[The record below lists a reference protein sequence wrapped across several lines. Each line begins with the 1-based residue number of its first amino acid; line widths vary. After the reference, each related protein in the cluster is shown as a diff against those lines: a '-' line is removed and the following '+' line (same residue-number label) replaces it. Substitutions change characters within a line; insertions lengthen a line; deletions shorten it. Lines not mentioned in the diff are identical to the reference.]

1 MRLILYLLFI
11 LMPMQMMAK
20 STLATTDIVDEQ
32 HLLELLDEYI
42 DRRELYTEQKEEKIK
57 QLKLKLRI
65 ADSNTS
71 RLSILNT
78 IYHEYYTYRY
88 DSAMVYANRGLSLA
102 LSDNNTYY
110 ATLNRINRA
119 AVLSTGGFYSQ
130 AETLLNEIGENN
142 VPHQLKQYYYYTTT
156 WLYSYWEAFCDKS
169 EFKDYYRQKKLQI
182 LRLTVNTTHSNYVGL
197 YAYLS
202 GELAY
207 LENPLGKNVLR
218 HYTIAINNS
227 PVNSRVH
234 ASAAYCIARY
244 YREIGNMQLYEK
256 YIVEA
261 AISDIVCPLKENL
274 ALQELSTYLYKKD
287 TKYADR
293 AARYIYCSMEDAKFY
308 NNRLRMLEISSI
320 LPIIATANQEALAHK
335 ERIVRG
341 VLAVV
346 SFLSLVLF
354 AMAIFGYKQNKWLVT
369 SRREVKS
376 QNRQLTELNEKL
388 IATNHRRETYM
399 RLFMDIS
406 AVYIRKIIEYRKLVS
421 RKIKANQ
428 AADLLKTIN
437 SYKLAEE
444 EATTFYTRFDRAF
457 IELYPGFV
465 DELNSL
471 LLPESKIAQPS
482 PNSLTT
488 EVRIYAL
495 MRLGVTDSQ
504 EIATLLF
511 YSTQTIYNYKSA
523 MRARAINRDT
533 FDDDINR
540 LCHVGQVIQ
549 IFALIH
555 FATSCST
562 SGEMVSSICWYS
574 VTMPVL
580 QCWNRWL
587 TPSIFFIECLQL
599 ASPFSILVVL
609 ASQST
614 CVSLVPLRAN
624 TGHFISGNSL
634 PTSTV
639 RKWRMY
645 GVSACCN
652 ALMVTGLRATG
663 TSSMFI
669 SLAFLPLAISSS
681 ALLMLLQ

>member
-32 HLLELLDEYI
+32 HLLKLLDEYI

-78 IYHEYYTYRY
+78 IYREYYTYRY

-102 LSDNNTYY
+102 LSYNNTYY

-169 EFKDYYRQKKLQI
+169 EFKDYYRQKKLQF
-182 LRLTVNTTHSNYVGL
+182 LRLTVNTTHSNNVGL

-227 PVNSRVH
+227 LVNSRVH

-261 AISDIVCPLKENL
+261 AISDMVCPLKENL

-287 TKYADR
+287 PKYANR
-293 AARYIYCSMEDAKFY
+293 AARYIYCSMKDAQFY
-308 NNRLRMLEISSI
+308 NNRLRMLEISNI
-320 LPIIATANQEALAHK
+320 QPIIATANQEALAHK

-346 SFLSLVLF
+346 SFLSLVLLG
-354 AMAIFGYKQNKWLVT
+354 MALLGYKQTKWLAR

-376 QNRQLTELNEKL
+376 QNLKLTELNEKL

-406 AVYIRKIIEYRKLVS
+406 AVYIRKLIEYRKLVG

-428 AADLLKTIN
+428 TADLLKTIN

-457 IELYPGFV
+457 IELYPSFV
-465 DELNSL
+465 EELNHL
-471 LLPESKIAQPS
+471 LLPDAKIELPS

-488 EVRIYAL
+488 EVRIFAL

-523 MRARAINRDT
+523 IRTRAINRET
-533 FDDDINR
+533 FDEDINR
-540 LCHVGQVIQ
+540 LCHVG
-549 IFALIH
+549 
-555 FATSCST
+555 
-562 SGEMVSSICWYS
+562 
-574 VTMPVL
+574 
-580 QCWNRWL
+580 
-587 TPSIFFIECLQL
+587 
-599 ASPFSILVVL
+599 
-609 ASQST
+609 
-614 CVSLVPLRAN
+614 
-624 TGHFISGNSL
+624 
-634 PTSTV
+634 
-639 RKWRMY
+639 
-645 GVSACCN
+645 
-652 ALMVTGLRATG
+652 
-663 TSSMFI
+663 
-669 SLAFLPLAISSS
+669 
-681 ALLMLLQ
+681 

>member
-32 HLLELLDEYI
+32 HLLKLLDEYI

-78 IYHEYYTYRY
+78 IYREYYTYRY

-102 LSDNNTYY
+102 LSYNNTYY

-169 EFKDYYRQKKLQI
+169 EFKDYYRQKKLQF

-227 PVNSRVH
+227 LVNSRVH

-261 AISDIVCPLKENL
+261 AISDMVCPLKENL

-287 TKYADR
+287 PKYANR
-293 AARYIYCSMEDAKFY
+293 AARYIYCSMEDAQFY
-308 NNRLRMLEISSI
+308 NNRLRMLEISNI
-320 LPIIATANQEALAHK
+320 QPIIATANQEALAHK

-346 SFLSLVLF
+346 SFLSLVLLG
-354 AMAIFGYKQNKWLVT
+354 MALLGYKQTKWLAR

-376 QNRQLTELNEKL
+376 QNLKLTELNEKL

-406 AVYIRKIIEYRKLVS
+406 AVYIRKLIEYRKLVG

-428 AADLLKTIN
+428 TADLLKTIN

-457 IELYPGFV
+457 IELYPSFV
-465 DELNSL
+465 EELNHL
-471 LLPESKIAQPS
+471 LLPDAKIELPS

-488 EVRIYAL
+488 EVRIFAL

-523 MRARAINRDT
+523 MRTRAINRET
-533 FDDDINR
+533 FDEDINR
-540 LCHVGQVIQ
+540 LCHVG
-549 IFALIH
+549 
-555 FATSCST
+555 
-562 SGEMVSSICWYS
+562 
-574 VTMPVL
+574 
-580 QCWNRWL
+580 
-587 TPSIFFIECLQL
+587 
-599 ASPFSILVVL
+599 
-609 ASQST
+609 
-614 CVSLVPLRAN
+614 
-624 TGHFISGNSL
+624 
-634 PTSTV
+634 
-639 RKWRMY
+639 
-645 GVSACCN
+645 
-652 ALMVTGLRATG
+652 
-663 TSSMFI
+663 
-669 SLAFLPLAISSS
+669 
-681 ALLMLLQ
+681 

>member
-20 STLATTDIVDEQ
+20 STLATTNIVDEQ

-78 IYHEYYTYRY
+78 IYREYYTYRY

-102 LSDNNTYY
+102 LSYNNTYY

-119 AVLSTGGFYSQ
+119 AILSTGGFYSQ

-169 EFKDYYRQKKLQI
+169 EFKDYYRQKKLQF

-227 PVNSRVH
+227 LVNSRVH

-261 AISDIVCPLKENL
+261 AISDMVCPLKENL

-287 TKYADR
+287 PKYANR
-293 AARYIYCSMEDAKFY
+293 AARYIYCSMKDAQFY
-308 NNRLRMLEISSI
+308 NNRLRMLEISNI
-320 LPIIATANQEALAHK
+320 QPIIATANQEALAHK

-346 SFLSLVLF
+346 SFLSLVLLG
-354 AMAIFGYKQNKWLVT
+354 MALLGYKQTKWLAR

-376 QNRQLTELNEKL
+376 QNLKLTELNEKL

-406 AVYIRKIIEYRKLVS
+406 AVYIRKLIEYRKLVG

-428 AADLLKTIN
+428 TADLLKTIN

-457 IELYPGFV
+457 IELYPSFV
-465 DELNSL
+465 EELNSL
-471 LLPESKIAQPS
+471 LLPDAKIELPA

-488 EVRIYAL
+488 EVRIFAL

-523 MRARAINRDT
+523 MRTRAINRET
-533 FDDDINR
+533 FDEDINR
-540 LCHVGQVIQ
+540 LCHVG
-549 IFALIH
+549 
-555 FATSCST
+555 
-562 SGEMVSSICWYS
+562 
-574 VTMPVL
+574 
-580 QCWNRWL
+580 
-587 TPSIFFIECLQL
+587 
-599 ASPFSILVVL
+599 
-609 ASQST
+609 
-614 CVSLVPLRAN
+614 
-624 TGHFISGNSL
+624 
-634 PTSTV
+634 
-639 RKWRMY
+639 
-645 GVSACCN
+645 
-652 ALMVTGLRATG
+652 
-663 TSSMFI
+663 
-669 SLAFLPLAISSS
+669 
-681 ALLMLLQ
+681 

>member
-1 MRLILYLLFI
+1 MRLILYLVFI
-11 LMPMQMMAK
+11 LMPMNIMAK
-20 STLATTDIVDEQ
+20 STLATTDIVDKQ
-32 HLLELLDEYI
+32 QLLKLLDGYI
-42 DRRELYTEQKEEKIK
+42 ERRNIYTEQKEEKIK
-57 QLKLKLRI
+57 QLKIKLRI
-65 ADSNTS
+65 AENNNS
-71 RLSILNT
+71 RLSILNA
-78 IYHEYYTYRY
+78 IYREYYTYRY
-88 DSAMVYANRGLSLA
+88 DSAMVYANRGLALA

-130 AETLLNEIGENN
+130 AETLLVDIDEKK
-142 VPHQLKQYYYYTTT
+142 VPQQLKQYYYYTTT
-156 WLYSYWEAFCDKS
+156 WLYNYWESFCDKS
-169 EFKDYYRQKKLQI
+169 EFKNYYNQKKQHYLQ
-182 LRLTVNTTHSNYVGL
+182 LTVKATSKNYVDL

-202 GELAY
+202 GELAF
-207 LENPLGKNVLR
+207 LENPLGKTVLR
-218 HYTIAINNS
+218 HYTTALNNS
-227 PVNSRVH
+227 PINSRVH

-244 YREIGNMQLYEK
+244 YREMGNMQLYEK

-261 AISDIVCPLKENL
+261 AISDMVCPLKENL
-274 ALQELSTYLYKKD
+274 ALQEFSTYLYKKD
-287 TKYADR
+287 TKYAKY
-293 AARYIYCSMEDAKFY
+293 AARYIYCSMEDAQFY
-308 NNRLRMLEISSI
+308 NNRLRMLEISNV
-320 LPIIATANQEALAHK
+320 LPIIATANQEALAYK

-346 SFLSLVLF
+346 SFLSLVLLG
-354 AMAIFGYKQNKWLVT
+354 MALLGYKQNKWLAR

-376 QNRQLTELNEKL
+376 QNLKLKELNEKL

-406 AVYIRKIIEYRKLVS
+406 AVYIRKLIEYRKLVG

-428 AADLLKTIN
+428 TADLLKTIN

-465 DELNSL
+465 EELNSL
-471 LLPESKIAQPS
+471 LLPDAQIEQPS

-540 LCHVGQVIQ
+540 LCHVG
-549 IFALIH
+549 
-555 FATSCST
+555 
-562 SGEMVSSICWYS
+562 
-574 VTMPVL
+574 
-580 QCWNRWL
+580 
-587 TPSIFFIECLQL
+587 
-599 ASPFSILVVL
+599 
-609 ASQST
+609 
-614 CVSLVPLRAN
+614 
-624 TGHFISGNSL
+624 
-634 PTSTV
+634 
-639 RKWRMY
+639 
-645 GVSACCN
+645 
-652 ALMVTGLRATG
+652 
-663 TSSMFI
+663 
-669 SLAFLPLAISSS
+669 
-681 ALLMLLQ
+681 

>member
-20 STLATTDIVDEQ
+20 STLATTNIVDEQ

-78 IYHEYYTYRY
+78 IYREYYTYRY

-102 LSDNNTYY
+102 LSYNNTYY

-119 AVLSTGGFYSQ
+119 AILSTGGFYSQ

-169 EFKDYYRQKKLQI
+169 EFKDYYRQKKLQF

-227 PVNSRVH
+227 LVNSRVH

-261 AISDIVCPLKENL
+261 AISDMVCPLKENL

-287 TKYADR
+287 PKYANR
-293 AARYIYCSMEDAKFY
+293 AARYIYCSMEDAQFY
-308 NNRLRMLEISSI
+308 NNRLRMLEISNI
-320 LPIIATANQEALAHK
+320 QPIIATANQEALAHK

-346 SFLSLVLF
+346 SFLSLVLLG
-354 AMAIFGYKQNKWLVT
+354 MALLGYKQTKWLAR

-376 QNRQLTELNEKL
+376 QNLKLTELNEKL

-406 AVYIRKIIEYRKLVS
+406 AVYIRKLIEYRKLVG

-428 AADLLKTIN
+428 TADLLKTIN

-457 IELYPGFV
+457 IELYPSFV
-465 DELNSL
+465 EELNHL
-471 LLPESKIAQPS
+471 LLPDAKIELPS

-488 EVRIYAL
+488 EVRIFAL

-523 MRARAINRDT
+523 MRTRAINRET
-533 FDDDINR
+533 FDEDINR
-540 LCHVGQVIQ
+540 LCHVG
-549 IFALIH
+549 
-555 FATSCST
+555 
-562 SGEMVSSICWYS
+562 
-574 VTMPVL
+574 
-580 QCWNRWL
+580 
-587 TPSIFFIECLQL
+587 
-599 ASPFSILVVL
+599 
-609 ASQST
+609 
-614 CVSLVPLRAN
+614 
-624 TGHFISGNSL
+624 
-634 PTSTV
+634 
-639 RKWRMY
+639 
-645 GVSACCN
+645 
-652 ALMVTGLRATG
+652 
-663 TSSMFI
+663 
-669 SLAFLPLAISSS
+669 
-681 ALLMLLQ
+681 

>member
-1 MRLILYLLFI
+1 
-11 LMPMQMMAK
+11 MQMMAK

-65 ADSNTS
+65 AYSNTS

-156 WLYSYWEAFCDKS
+156 WLYSYWESFCDKS
-169 EFKDYYRQKKLQI
+169 EFKDYYRQKKLQF

-234 ASAAYCIARY
+234 ASAAYSIARY

-261 AISDIVCPLKENL
+261 AISDMVCQLKENL
-274 ALQELSTYLYKKD
+274 ALQELSTYLYKKGP
-287 TKYADR
+287 KYANR
-293 AARYIYCSMEDAKFY
+293 AARYIYCSMEDAQFY
-308 NNRLRMLEISSI
+308 NNRLRMLEISNI

-346 SFLSLVLF
+346 SFLSLVLLG
-354 AMAIFGYKQNKWLVT
+354 MALLGYKQTKWLAR

-376 QNRQLTELNEKL
+376 QNLKLTELNEKL

-406 AVYIRKIIEYRKLVS
+406 AVYIRKLIEYRKLVG

-428 AADLLKTIN
+428 TADLLKTIN

-465 DELNSL
+465 EELNHL
-471 LLPESKIAQPS
+471 LLPDAKIELPS

-488 EVRIYAL
+488 EVRIFAL

-523 MRARAINRDT
+523 MRTRAINRET
-533 FDDDINR
+533 FDEDINR
-540 LCHVGQVIQ
+540 LCHVG
-549 IFALIH
+549 
-555 FATSCST
+555 
-562 SGEMVSSICWYS
+562 
-574 VTMPVL
+574 
-580 QCWNRWL
+580 
-587 TPSIFFIECLQL
+587 
-599 ASPFSILVVL
+599 
-609 ASQST
+609 
-614 CVSLVPLRAN
+614 
-624 TGHFISGNSL
+624 
-634 PTSTV
+634 
-639 RKWRMY
+639 
-645 GVSACCN
+645 
-652 ALMVTGLRATG
+652 
-663 TSSMFI
+663 
-669 SLAFLPLAISSS
+669 
-681 ALLMLLQ
+681 

>member
-1 MRLILYLLFI
+1 MRLFLYIILALLP
-11 LMPMQMMAK
+11 LHVMAK
-20 STLATTDIVDEQ
+20 STLATANADNEQ
-32 HLLELLDEYI
+32 QLLKLLDSYI
-42 DRRELYTEQKEEKIK
+42 DKRNTYSEIKEEKIK
-57 QLKLKLRI
+57 KLKLKLRT
-65 ADSNTS
+65 ADNNSS
-71 RLSILNT
+71 RLSLLNT
-78 IYHEYYTYRY
+78 IYHEYYTYSY
-88 DSAMVYANRGLSLA
+88 DSAMVYANRGLALA

-130 AETLLNEIGENN
+130 AETLLFDIDEKK
-142 VPHQLKQYYYYTTT
+142 VPRQLKQYYYYTTT

-169 EFKDYYRQKKLQI
+169 EFKDYYRQKKLQF

-256 YIVEA
+256 YIIEA
-261 AISDIVCPLKENL
+261 AISDMVCPLKENL

-354 AMAIFGYKQNKWLVT
+354 AMAIFGYKQNKWLAR
-369 SRREVKS
+369 SRREVRS

-406 AVYIRKIIEYRKLVS
+406 AVYIRKLIEYRKLVS

-511 YSTQTIYNYKSA
+511 YSTQTIYNYKSS

-540 LCHVGQVIQ
+540 LCHVG
-549 IFALIH
+549 
-555 FATSCST
+555 
-562 SGEMVSSICWYS
+562 
-574 VTMPVL
+574 
-580 QCWNRWL
+580 
-587 TPSIFFIECLQL
+587 
-599 ASPFSILVVL
+599 
-609 ASQST
+609 
-614 CVSLVPLRAN
+614 
-624 TGHFISGNSL
+624 
-634 PTSTV
+634 
-639 RKWRMY
+639 
-645 GVSACCN
+645 
-652 ALMVTGLRATG
+652 
-663 TSSMFI
+663 
-669 SLAFLPLAISSS
+669 
-681 ALLMLLQ
+681 

>member
-1 MRLILYLLFI
+1 MRLILYLVFI
-11 LMPMQMMAK
+11 LMPMNIMAK
-20 STLATTDIVDEQ
+20 STLATTDIVDKQ
-32 HLLELLDEYI
+32 QLLRLLDGYI
-42 DRRELYTEQKEEKIK
+42 ERRHLYTEQKEEKIK
-57 QLKLKLRI
+57 QLKIKLRI
-65 ADSNTS
+65 AENNNS

-78 IYHEYYTYRY
+78 IYREYYTYRY
-88 DSAMVYANRGLSLA
+88 DSAMVYANRGLALA

-130 AETLLNEIGENN
+130 AETLLNEIGEKN
-142 VPHQLKQYYYYTTT
+142 VPLQLKQYYYYTTT
-156 WLYSYWEAFCDKS
+156 WLYSYWESFCDKS
-169 EFKDYYRQKKLQI
+169 EFKDYYRQKKHHFLQ
-182 LRLTVNTTHSNYVGL
+182 LTVNTTPNNYVGL
-197 YAYLS
+197 HAYLS
-202 GELAY
+202 GELAF
-207 LENPLGKNVLR
+207 LENPLSKAVLR
-218 HYTIAINNS
+218 HYTTALNNS

-244 YREIGNMQLYEK
+244 YREIGNIQLYEK

-261 AISDIVCPLKENL
+261 AISDMVCPLKENL

-287 TKYADR
+287 SKYANY
-293 AARYIYCSMEDAKFY
+293 AARYIYISMEDAQFY

-320 LPIIATANQEALAHK
+320 LPIISTANQEALAHK

-346 SFLSLVLF
+346 SFLSIVLLG
-354 AMAIFGYKQNKWLVT
+354 MALLGYKQNKWLVR

-376 QNRQLTELNEKL
+376 QNLKLTELNEKL

-406 AVYIRKIIEYRKLVS
+406 AVYIRKLIEYRKLVG

-428 AADLLKTIN
+428 TADLLKTIN

-465 DELNSL
+465 EELNSL
-471 LLPESKIAQPS
+471 LLPDAQIELPS

-523 MRARAINRDT
+523 MRTRAINRET
-533 FDDDINR
+533 FDEDINK
-540 LCHVGQVIQ
+540 LCHVG
-549 IFALIH
+549 
-555 FATSCST
+555 
-562 SGEMVSSICWYS
+562 
-574 VTMPVL
+574 
-580 QCWNRWL
+580 
-587 TPSIFFIECLQL
+587 
-599 ASPFSILVVL
+599 
-609 ASQST
+609 
-614 CVSLVPLRAN
+614 
-624 TGHFISGNSL
+624 
-634 PTSTV
+634 
-639 RKWRMY
+639 
-645 GVSACCN
+645 
-652 ALMVTGLRATG
+652 
-663 TSSMFI
+663 
-669 SLAFLPLAISSS
+669 
-681 ALLMLLQ
+681 

>member
-32 HLLELLDEYI
+32 HLLKLLDEYI

-78 IYHEYYTYRY
+78 IYREYYTYRY

-102 LSDNNTYY
+102 LSYNNTYY

-130 AETLLNEIGENN
+130 AETLLNEIGEKN
-142 VPHQLKQYYYYTTT
+142 VPQQLKQYYYYTTT
-156 WLYSYWEAFCDKS
+156 WLYNYWESFCDKS
-169 EFKDYYRQKKLQI
+169 EFKDYCHQKRLHF

-202 GELAY
+202 GELAF
-207 LENPLGKNVLR
+207 LENPLSKTVLR
-218 HYTIAINNS
+218 HYTTTLNNS

-234 ASAAYCIARY
+234 ASAAYGAARY
-244 YREIGNMQLYEK
+244 YREMGNMQLYEK

-261 AISDIVCPLKENL
+261 AISDMVCPLKENL

-287 TKYADR
+287 AKYADR
-293 AARYIYCSMEDAKFY
+293 AARYIYVSMEDARFY
-308 NNRLRMLEISSI
+308 NNRLRMLEISNI

-346 SFLSLVLF
+346 SFLSLVLLG
-354 AMAIFGYKQNKWLVT
+354 MALLGYKQTKWLAR
-369 SRREVKS
+369 SRREVKN
-376 QNRQLTELNEKL
+376 QNLKLTELNEKL

-406 AVYIRKIIEYRKLVS
+406 AVYILKLIEYRKLVG

-428 AADLLKTIN
+428 TADLLKTIN

-465 DELNSL
+465 DELNHL
-471 LLPESKIAQPS
+471 LLPDAKIELPS

-488 EVRIYAL
+488 EVRIFAL

-523 MRARAINRDT
+523 IRTRAINRET
-533 FDDDINR
+533 FDEDINR
-540 LCHVGQVIQ
+540 LCHVG
-549 IFALIH
+549 
-555 FATSCST
+555 
-562 SGEMVSSICWYS
+562 
-574 VTMPVL
+574 
-580 QCWNRWL
+580 
-587 TPSIFFIECLQL
+587 
-599 ASPFSILVVL
+599 
-609 ASQST
+609 
-614 CVSLVPLRAN
+614 
-624 TGHFISGNSL
+624 
-634 PTSTV
+634 
-639 RKWRMY
+639 
-645 GVSACCN
+645 
-652 ALMVTGLRATG
+652 
-663 TSSMFI
+663 
-669 SLAFLPLAISSS
+669 
-681 ALLMLLQ
+681 

>member
-1 MRLILYLLFI
+1 MRLILYILFI

-32 HLLELLDEYI
+32 HLLKLLDEYI

-57 QLKLKLRI
+57 QLKIKLRI

-78 IYHEYYTYRY
+78 IYREYYTYRY

-102 LSDNNTYY
+102 LSYNNTYY

-169 EFKDYYRQKKLQI
+169 EFKDYYRQKKLQF
-182 LRLTVNTTHSNYVGL
+182 LRLTVNTTHSNNVGL

-227 PVNSRVH
+227 LVNSRVH

-261 AISDIVCPLKENL
+261 AISDMVCPLKENL

-287 TKYADR
+287 PKYANR
-293 AARYIYCSMEDAKFY
+293 AARYIYCSMEDAQFY
-308 NNRLRMLEISSI
+308 NNRLRMLEISNI
-320 LPIIATANQEALAHK
+320 QPIIATANQEALAHK

-346 SFLSLVLF
+346 SFLSLVLLG
-354 AMAIFGYKQNKWLVT
+354 MALLGYKQTKWLAR

-376 QNRQLTELNEKL
+376 QNLKLTELNEKL

-406 AVYIRKIIEYRKLVS
+406 AVYIRKLIEYRKLVG

-428 AADLLKTIN
+428 TADLLKTIN

-457 IELYPGFV
+457 IELYPSFV
-465 DELNSL
+465 EELNHL
-471 LLPESKIAQPS
+471 LLPDAKIELPS

-488 EVRIYAL
+488 EVRIFAL

-523 MRARAINRDT
+523 MRTRAINRET
-533 FDDDINR
+533 FDEDINR
-540 LCHVGQVIQ
+540 LCHVG
-549 IFALIH
+549 
-555 FATSCST
+555 
-562 SGEMVSSICWYS
+562 
-574 VTMPVL
+574 
-580 QCWNRWL
+580 
-587 TPSIFFIECLQL
+587 
-599 ASPFSILVVL
+599 
-609 ASQST
+609 
-614 CVSLVPLRAN
+614 
-624 TGHFISGNSL
+624 
-634 PTSTV
+634 
-639 RKWRMY
+639 
-645 GVSACCN
+645 
-652 ALMVTGLRATG
+652 
-663 TSSMFI
+663 
-669 SLAFLPLAISSS
+669 
-681 ALLMLLQ
+681 

>member
-1 MRLILYLLFI
+1 MRLILYIVFI
-11 LMPMQMMAK
+11 LMPMNIMAK
-20 STLATTDIVDEQ
+20 STLATTDIVDKQ
-32 HLLELLDEYI
+32 QLLKLLDGYI
-42 DRRELYTEQKEEKIK
+42 ERRNIYTEQKEEKIK
-57 QLKLKLRI
+57 QLKIKLRI
-65 ADSNTS
+65 AENNNS
-71 RLSILNT
+71 RLSILNA
-78 IYHEYYTYRY
+78 IYREYYTYRY
-88 DSAMVYANRGLSLA
+88 DSAMVYANRGLALA

-130 AETLLNEIGENN
+130 AETLLFDIDEKK
-142 VPHQLKQYYYYTTT
+142 VPRQLKQYYYYTTT

-169 EFKDYYRQKKLQI
+169 EFKYYYRQKKHHFLQ
-182 LRLTVNTTHSNYVGL
+182 LTVNATPNNYVDL
-197 YAYLS
+197 HAYLS
-202 GELAY
+202 GELAF
-207 LENPLGKNVLR
+207 LENPLSKTVLR
-218 HYTIAINNS
+218 YYTTALNNS

-244 YREIGNMQLYEK
+244 YQEMGDMQRYEQ

-274 ALQELSTYLYKKD
+274 ALQEFSTYLYTKD
-287 TKYADR
+287 AKYADR

-308 NNRLRMLEISSI
+308 NNRLRMLEISNI

-341 VLAVV
+341 VLAVM
-346 SFLSLVLF
+346 SFLSLVLL
-354 AMAIFGYKQNKWLVT
+354 AMAIFGYKQNKWLAR
-369 SRREVKS
+369 SRREVRS

-406 AVYIRKIIEYRKLVS
+406 AVYIRKLIEYRKLVS

-428 AADLLKTIN
+428 ASDLLKTIN

-511 YSTQTIYNYKSA
+511 YSTQTIYNYKSS

-533 FDDDINR
+533 FDEDINR
-540 LCHVGQVIQ
+540 LCHVG
-549 IFALIH
+549 
-555 FATSCST
+555 
-562 SGEMVSSICWYS
+562 
-574 VTMPVL
+574 
-580 QCWNRWL
+580 
-587 TPSIFFIECLQL
+587 
-599 ASPFSILVVL
+599 
-609 ASQST
+609 
-614 CVSLVPLRAN
+614 
-624 TGHFISGNSL
+624 
-634 PTSTV
+634 
-639 RKWRMY
+639 
-645 GVSACCN
+645 
-652 ALMVTGLRATG
+652 
-663 TSSMFI
+663 
-669 SLAFLPLAISSS
+669 
-681 ALLMLLQ
+681 

>member
-32 HLLELLDEYI
+32 HLLKLLDEYI
-42 DRRELYTEQKEEKIK
+42 ERRELYTEQKEEKIK
-57 QLKLKLRI
+57 QLKIKLRI

-78 IYHEYYTYRY
+78 IYREYYTYRY

-102 LSDNNTYY
+102 LSYNNTYY

-169 EFKDYYRQKKLQI
+169 EFKDYYRQKKLQF

-227 PVNSRVH
+227 LVNSRVH

-261 AISDIVCPLKENL
+261 AISDMVCPLKENL

-287 TKYADR
+287 PKYANR
-293 AARYIYCSMEDAKFY
+293 AARYIYCSMEDAQFY
-308 NNRLRMLEISSI
+308 NNRLRMLEISNI
-320 LPIIATANQEALAHK
+320 QPIIATANQEALAHK

-346 SFLSLVLF
+346 SFLSLVLMG
-354 AMAIFGYKQNKWLVT
+354 MALLGYKQTKWLAR

-376 QNRQLTELNEKL
+376 QNLKLTELNEKL

-406 AVYIRKIIEYRKLVS
+406 AVYIRKLIEYRKLVG

-428 AADLLKTIN
+428 TADLLKTIN

-465 DELNSL
+465 EELNHL
-471 LLPESKIAQPS
+471 LLPDAKIELPA

-488 EVRIYAL
+488 EVRIFAL

-523 MRARAINRDT
+523 MRTRAINRET
-533 FDDDINR
+533 FDEDINR
-540 LCHVGQVIQ
+540 LCHVG
-549 IFALIH
+549 
-555 FATSCST
+555 
-562 SGEMVSSICWYS
+562 
-574 VTMPVL
+574 
-580 QCWNRWL
+580 
-587 TPSIFFIECLQL
+587 
-599 ASPFSILVVL
+599 
-609 ASQST
+609 
-614 CVSLVPLRAN
+614 
-624 TGHFISGNSL
+624 
-634 PTSTV
+634 
-639 RKWRMY
+639 
-645 GVSACCN
+645 
-652 ALMVTGLRATG
+652 
-663 TSSMFI
+663 
-669 SLAFLPLAISSS
+669 
-681 ALLMLLQ
+681 

>member
-1 MRLILYLLFI
+1 MRLFLYIILALLP
-11 LMPMQMMAK
+11 LHVMAK
-20 STLATTDIVDEQ
+20 STLATANADNEQ
-32 HLLELLDEYI
+32 QLLKLLDSYI
-42 DRRELYTEQKEEKIK
+42 DKRNTYSEIKEEKIK
-57 QLKLKLRI
+57 KLKLKLRT
-65 ADSNTS
+65 ADNNSS
-71 RLSILNT
+71 RLSLLNT
-78 IYHEYYTYRY
+78 IYHEYYTYSY
-88 DSAMVYANRGLSLA
+88 DSAMVYANRGLALA
-102 LSDNNTYY
+102 QSVNNAYY
-110 ATLNRINRA
+110 TTLNRINRA

-130 AETLLNEIGENN
+130 SEKLLQEIDTKII
-142 VPHQLKQYYYYTTT
+142 PTQLLQYYYYTTT
-156 WLYSYWEAFCDKS
+156 WLYNYWESFCKDS
-169 EFKDYYRQKKLQI
+169 EFKNYYHQKRYHFLKLAVEATDHNNVA
-182 LRLTVNTTHSNYVGL
+182 LH
-197 YAYLS
+197 AYLS
-202 GELAY
+202 GELVF
-207 LENPLGKNVLR
+207 LENSLSRTVL
-218 HYTIAINNS
+218 HQYMKALNNS
-227 PVNSRVH
+227 NINIRVH
-234 ASAAYCIARY
+234 ASSAYGIARY
-244 YREIGNMQLYEK
+244 YREMGNMQLYEK
-256 YIVEA
+256 YIIEA
-261 AISDIVCPLKENL
+261 AISDMVCPLKENL

-287 TKYADR
+287 SKYADR
-293 AARYIYCSMEDAKFY
+293 AARYIYCSMEDAQFY

-346 SFLSLVLF
+346 SFLSLVLL

-406 AVYIRKIIEYRKLVS
+406 AVYIRKLIEYRKLVS

-511 YSTQTIYNYKSA
+511 YSTQTIYNYKSS

-533 FDDDINR
+533 FDEDINR
-540 LCHVGQVIQ
+540 LCHVG
-549 IFALIH
+549 
-555 FATSCST
+555 
-562 SGEMVSSICWYS
+562 
-574 VTMPVL
+574 
-580 QCWNRWL
+580 
-587 TPSIFFIECLQL
+587 
-599 ASPFSILVVL
+599 
-609 ASQST
+609 
-614 CVSLVPLRAN
+614 
-624 TGHFISGNSL
+624 
-634 PTSTV
+634 
-639 RKWRMY
+639 
-645 GVSACCN
+645 
-652 ALMVTGLRATG
+652 
-663 TSSMFI
+663 
-669 SLAFLPLAISSS
+669 
-681 ALLMLLQ
+681 

>member
-32 HLLELLDEYI
+32 HLLKLLDEYI

-78 IYHEYYTYRY
+78 IYREYYTYRY

-102 LSDNNTYY
+102 LSYNNTYY

-169 EFKDYYRQKKLQI
+169 EFKDYYRQKKLQF

-227 PVNSRVH
+227 LVNSRVH

-261 AISDIVCPLKENL
+261 AISDMVCPLKENL

-287 TKYADR
+287 PKYANR
-293 AARYIYCSMEDAKFY
+293 AARYIYCSMKDAQFY
-308 NNRLRMLEISSI
+308 NNRLRMLEISNI
-320 LPIIATANQEALAHK
+320 QPIIATANQEALAHK

-346 SFLSLVLF
+346 SFLSLVLLG
-354 AMAIFGYKQNKWLVT
+354 MALLGYKQTKWLAR

-376 QNRQLTELNEKL
+376 QNLKLTELNEKL

-406 AVYIRKIIEYRKLVS
+406 AVYIRKLIEYRKLVG

-428 AADLLKTIN
+428 TADLLKTIN

-457 IELYPGFV
+457 IELYPSFV
-465 DELNSL
+465 EELNHL
-471 LLPESKIAQPS
+471 LLPDAKIELPS

-488 EVRIYAL
+488 EVRIFAL

-523 MRARAINRDT
+523 MRTRAINRET
-533 FDDDINR
+533 FDEDINR
-540 LCHVGQVIQ
+540 LCHVG
-549 IFALIH
+549 
-555 FATSCST
+555 
-562 SGEMVSSICWYS
+562 
-574 VTMPVL
+574 
-580 QCWNRWL
+580 
-587 TPSIFFIECLQL
+587 
-599 ASPFSILVVL
+599 
-609 ASQST
+609 
-614 CVSLVPLRAN
+614 
-624 TGHFISGNSL
+624 
-634 PTSTV
+634 
-639 RKWRMY
+639 
-645 GVSACCN
+645 
-652 ALMVTGLRATG
+652 
-663 TSSMFI
+663 
-669 SLAFLPLAISSS
+669 
-681 ALLMLLQ
+681 